1 MRSRSASSLTDC
13 GLKGIRTIPYGT
25 HMCHFYGG
33 ERDLMAAVVPF
44 VLAGLR
50 AGERCIW
57 VTSAPL
63 EHATATREL
72 RDAGLAVE
80 DALQRGSLA
89 IRSHDAWYLKDDTLR
104 ADEVCKLWL
113 AEEERALDAG
123 YAGLRVTGNVGFLTD
138 ETWPGFM
145 DYERAVDRAF
155 RGRRIVALCSY
166 AKDACGVAEIF
177 DVVRNHDCALE
188 QPDEGWQIVAPKV
201 S

>member
-1 MRSRSASSLTDC
+1 MKRFGKRHAPSRTDC

-33 ERDLMAAVVPF
+33 ERDLMDAVVPF

-63 EHATATREL
+63 APATATREL

-80 DALQRGSLA
+80 DALERGSLV
-89 IRSHDAWYLKDDTLR
+89 IRSHDDWYRKGDTLR
-104 ADEVCKLWL
+104 ADEVCRLWL
-113 AEEERALDAG
+113 DEEQRALDAG
-123 YAGLRVTGNVGFLTD
+123 YAGLRVTGNVRFLTD
-138 ETWPGFM
+138 ETWPEFM
-145 DYERAVDRAF
+145 DYERAADRAF
-155 RGRRIVALCSY
+155 RGRRIVTLCSY
-166 AKDACGVAEIF
+166 AKDACGIE
-177 DVVRNHDCALE
+177 R
-188 QPDEGWQIVAPKV
+188 PDESWQIVTPQV